1 MLPLDNTIVNGKWR
15 LPWHKTMDSKILKN
29 RSGSLR
35 LADGKNWFLHP
46 QNEDKKNALQ
56 LHRIRRRIERG
67 EISVLQKGHIDLVSW
82 DDLDSIRNEQIV
94 VIVRGRNTPYSLVK
108 RHIQSLRSQTNQDFG
123 IIWIDASSDDYS
135 PPHIEYEL
143 DVHFGNRITYIWN
156 EIPRP
161 RCENILLAME
171 YISNQETI
179 VILLDADDAF
189 AGPEV
194 ISHVRDVFADGIEVA
209 VGGMLRLD
217 KHQSY
222 PVDFQNP
229 RTNRGGNVWQHLKC
243 FRKRCI
249 EVVPIEMFKL
259 DNKFIHDED
268 DWALML
274 PIVEVSKNH
283 HLFIRPMMIYT
294 ISENKLQ
301 RPHYLREKQIE
312 RIMNKTSL
320 LNFSDR
326 GEMI

>member
-1 MLPLDNTIVNGKWR
+1 MDIVWFGEDVPAIPKAISICQTADVLIIIGTSMQVYPAASLMNYV
-15 LPWHKTMDSKILKN
+15 DSRTKIYY
-29 RSGSLR
+29 
-35 LADGKNWFLHP
+35 
-46 QNEDKKNALQ
+46 
-56 LHRIRRRIERG
+56 
-67 EISVLQKGHIDLVSW
+67 IDPNPAA
-82 DDLDSIRNEQIV
+82 IQNEQIV

-301 RPHYLREKQIE
+301 RPHHLREKQIE